1 MRYMND
7 KTARKIYTG
16 LLGFVLLV
24 IISSTASAFFQ
35 QSDSTAAMTASG
47 EELIINTIKVS
58 GTGTVSMDPDEAIV
72 YLGVETEDAE
82 VVNAQQNNAEKMDTI
97 IKALKEAG
105 IASEDMVTSNY
116 RIYPKRDYEH
126 TDEKIIGY
134 VVSNQLEV
142 TVKDIDTVGNII
154 DIAVKAG
161 ANTVNNVHFGLSD
174 EKQEDARKKALN
186 NAVQAARLD
195 ADTLAEALGVTILGP
210 VEVTTSGGSYKTPYM
225 TGDESLSIE
234 KGMNT
239 PILPKDV
246 SVNAYVNVIFQ
257 FE

>member
-1 MRYMND
+1 MND

-24 IISSTASAFFQ
+24 IISSTASAFLQ

-58 GTGTVSMDPDEAIV
+58 GTGTVNMAPDKAII
-72 YLGVETEDAE
+72 YLGVETQAVE
-82 VVNAQQNNAEKMDTI
+82 VVNAQQSNADKMDTI
-97 IKALKEAG
+97 IKALNEAG
-105 IASEDMVTSNY
+105 IADEDIVTTKY

-161 ANTVNNVHFGLSD
+161 ANTVNSVNFCLSD

-186 NAVQAARLD
+186 NAVHAARLD
-195 ADTLAEALGVTILGP
+195 ADILGEALGVTILGP
-210 VEVTTSGGSYKTPYM
+210 VEVTTSGGSYRTPYM
-225 TGDESLSIE
+225 TGDESLSTI
-234 KGMNT
+234 KGMDT
-239 PILPKDV
+239 PILPEDV
-246 SVNAYVNVIFQ
+246 SVKAYVNVIFQ